1 MHLIFMANLPH
12 LRPRNAKLPPTLD
25 AFRHRGF
32 RLLWPANFFSYISRW
47 MQMTLLVWLV
57 LELTGSP
64 FLVALVG
71 FFGMIP
77 LLLFGAIGGVLAD
90 RIDRRKLLR
99 FTQLLNLAAG
109 LAMLFLLISGTEE
122 YWHSYVVVL
131 VSGLGWAFDMPARR
145 SIVLDVTGRVGVTN
159 AMALDSVGMH
169 ASRMIGPA
177 LAGILIQ
184 IVGLIGG
191 YVVIV
196 ALYVVSLGFLTVLRL
211 PPRELVQ
218 TSHSVIRNLAEGFVY
233 VRSNRVILGTVIVTV
248 LMNLL
253 LFPYMQ
259 MVPVIARDTL
269 NVGAGLMGILM
280 GADGLGAIIGS
291 IAIAS
296 FGQLRYHG
304 RVYLGGSLIGL
315 VLVLAFAAS
324 QWFAV
329 SLPVLILLGLG
340 TAGFGTMQSTIIVI
354 SASDDMR
361 GRALGVISLAI
372 GAGPIGALLI
382 GAVAETT
389 SPATGITIFAILGIL
404 SLSLVALL
412 MPELRAPMYQQPPAG
427 DNSAQAQVSSGEA
440 LEVPVD
446 SRAERSSEPV

>member
-1 MHLIFMANLPH
+1 MTFM
-12 LRPRNAKLPPTLD
+12 
-25 AFRHRGF
+25 F
-32 RLLWPANFFSYISRW
+32 
-47 MQMTLLVWLV
+47 WLV

-77 LLLFGAIGGVLAD
+77 LLLFGALGGVLAD
-90 RIDRRKLLR
+90 RVDRAVLIR
-99 FTQLLNLAAG
+99 FTQLLNLAA
-109 LAMLFLLISGTEE
+109 AVSMLILLITGSEE
-122 YWHSYVVVL
+122 YWHCYLVVL
-131 VSGLGWAFDMPARR
+131 ASGLGWAFDMPARR

-177 LAGILIQ
+177 LAGVLIQ
-184 IVGLIGG
+184 VVGLTGG
-191 YVVIV
+191 YVVIISLYLV
-196 ALYVVSLGFLTVLRL
+196 ALAFLSALKL
-211 PPRELVQ
+211 PEREIVP
-218 TSHSVIRNLAEGFVY
+218 TSHSVVRNLIEGFVY
-233 VRSNRVILGTVIVTV
+233 VKGNRVILATVIVTV

-269 NVGAGLMGILM
+269 DVGAGLMGLLM

-304 RVYLGGSLIGL
+304 RIYLGGSLIGL

-354 SASDDMR
+354 AASDDMR
-361 GRALGVISLAI
+361 GRTLGVISLAI

-382 GAVAETT
+382 GALAETT

-404 SLSLVALL
+404 SLSVVTLL
-412 MPELRAPMYQQPPAG
+412 MPELRAPMGQLPPESG
-427 DNSAQAQVSSGEA
+427 RPAQDQVSPQESQD
-440 LEVPVD
+440 LPVG
-446 SRAERSSEPV
+446 SRSERSSEPV

>member
-1 MHLIFMANLPH
+1 
-12 LRPRNAKLPPTLD
+12 
-25 AFRHRGF
+25 
-32 RLLWPANFFSYISRW
+32 
-47 MQMTLLVWLV
+47 MTLLIWLV
-57 LELTGSP
+57 LEMTGSP

-77 LLLFGAIGGVLAD
+77 LLLFGAVGGVLAD
-90 RIDRRKLLR
+90 RVDRRKLLKL
-99 FTQLLNLAAG
+99 TQLINLAAG
-109 LAMLFLLISGTEE
+109 IMMLALLLTDVVQ
-122 YWHSYVVVL
+122 YWHTYIVVL

-169 ASRMIGPA
+169 ASRMVGPA
-177 LAGILIQ
+177 IAGFLIQ
-184 IVGLIGG
+184 TAGVAGG
-191 YVVIV
+191 YYVII
-196 ALYVVSLGFLTVLRL
+196 ALYLISLAFLMRLRL
-211 PPRELVQ
+211 PPREIQ
-218 TSHSVIRNLAEGFVY
+218 ATSHSITRNLAEGFVY
-233 VRSNRVILGTVIVTV
+233 VKANRVILATVVVTV

-259 MVPVIARDTL
+259 MVPIIAKETL
-269 NVGAGLMGILM
+269 NVGPGLMGILM

-304 RVYLGGSLIGL
+304 RIYLGGSMIGL
-315 VLVLAFAAS
+315 ILVLAFAAS

-329 SLPVLILLGLG
+329 SLPVLVLLGLG

-354 SASDDMR
+354 SASDEMR

-382 GAVAETT
+382 GALAEAT

-404 SLSLVALL
+404 SLSAISVL
-412 MPELRAPMYQQPPAG
+412 MPELRAPMRQQSAGSRSPASDSPTAQQP
-427 DNSAQAQVSSGEA
+427 Q
-440 LEVPVD
+440 EVPVD
-446 SRAERSSEPV
+446 SRAERGAEPV

>member
-1 MHLIFMANLPH
+1 
-12 LRPRNAKLPPTLD
+12 
-25 AFRHRGF
+25 
-32 RLLWPANFFSYISRW
+32 
-47 MQMTLLVWLV
+47 MQMTVLVWLV

-77 LLLFGAIGGVLAD
+77 LLLFGAIGGLLAD
-90 RIDRRKLLR
+90 KVDRRKLII
-99 FTQLLNLAAG
+99 FTQLLNVAAASSMFAI
-109 LAMLFLLISGTEE
+109 LVAGTEE
-122 YWHSYVVVL
+122 YWHCYVVVL
-131 VSGLGWAFDMPARR
+131 ASGLGWAFDMPARR
-145 SIVLDVTGRVGVTN
+145 SIVLDVTGRAGVTN

-177 LAGILIQ
+177 LGGILIQ
-184 IVGLIGG
+184 VVGLVGG
-191 YVVIV
+191 YVVII
-196 ALYVVSLGFLTVLRL
+196 ALYLVGLAFLSVLKL
-211 PPRELVQ
+211 PQREIVP
-218 TSHSVIRNLAEGFVY
+218 TSHSVVRNLAEGFIY
-233 VRSNRVILGTVIVTV
+233 VKSNRVILATVIVTV

-269 NVGAGLMGILM
+269 NVGAGLMGVLM

-304 RVYLGGSLIGL
+304 RIYLGGSLIGL

-404 SLSLVALL
+404 SLSLVTLL
-412 MPELRAPMYQQPPAG
+412 MPELRAPMRQQVSESAG
-427 DNSAQAQVSSGEA
+427 SAQDQVT
-440 LEVPVD
+440 PVQQSESAAN

>member
-1 MHLIFMANLPH
+1 
-12 LRPRNAKLPPTLD
+12 
-25 AFRHRGF
+25 
-32 RLLWPANFFSYISRW
+32 
-47 MQMTLLVWLV
+47 MTLLVWLV
-57 LELTGSP
+57 LEITSSP

-90 RIDRRKLLR
+90 RTDRRKLIR
-99 FTQLLNLAAG
+99 FTCLLNLIAG
-109 LAMLFLLISGTEE
+109 LAMLILLVTGMEKV
-122 YWHSYVVVL
+122 WHCYIIVL

-145 SIVLDVTGRVGVTN
+145 SMVLDVTGRVGVTN

-177 LAGILIQ
+177 LAGVLIQ

-191 YVVIV
+191 YVVIE
-196 ALYVVSLGFLTVLRL
+196 ALYLVSIAFLTVLKL
-211 PPRELVQ
+211 PPREIVP
-218 TSHSVIRNLAEGFVY
+218 TSQSVIRNFFEGFVY
-233 VRSNRVILGTVIVTV
+233 VRSNRVILATVIVTV

-259 MVPVIARDTL
+259 MVPVIARETL

-404 SLSLVALL
+404 SLSLVALM
-412 MPELRAPMYQQPPAG
+412 MPELRAPMGQQASASRESGNRRLDSQQMP
-427 DNSAQAQVSSGEA
+427 NSA
-440 LEVPVD
+440 PVD
-446 SRAERSSEPV
+446 SRAERGTKSV

>member
-1 MHLIFMANLPH
+1 MANLPH
-12 LRPRNAKLPPTLD
+12 LRSRHAKLPPTLD

-32 RLLWPANFFSYISRW
+32 QLLWPANFFSYISRW

-57 LELTGSP
+57 LEETGSP

-90 RIDRRKLLR
+90 RIDRRKLIR
-99 FTQLLNLAAG
+99 STQLLNLAAG
-109 LAMLFLLISGTEE
+109 MFMLFMLVSGTEE
-122 YWHSYVVVL
+122 VWHAYVVVL

-184 IVGLIGG
+184 VVGIIGG

-196 ALYVVSLGFLTVLRL
+196 ALYLVSLCFLTVLKL
-211 PPRELVQ
+211 PPREIVP
-218 TSHSVIRNLAEGFVY
+218 TSHSVIRNLAEGFIY
-233 VRSNRVILGTVIVTV
+233 AKTNRVILATVVVTV

-259 MVPVIARDTL
+259 MVPVIARETL

-304 RVYLGGSLIGL
+304 RVYLGGSMVGL

-372 GAGPIGALLI
+372 GAGPVGALLI
-382 GAVAETT
+382 GLVAETT
-389 SPATGITIFAILGIL
+389 SPATGIAIFAIIGIL
-404 SLSLVALL
+404 SLSLVTLV
-412 MPELRAPMYQQPPAG
+412 MPELRAPMSQP
-427 DNSAQAQVSSGEA
+427 SAETGRAVRDRPEDQEQDVATG
-440 LEVPVD
+440 

>member
-1 MHLIFMANLPH
+1 
-12 LRPRNAKLPPTLD
+12 
-25 AFRHRGF
+25 
-32 RLLWPANFFSYISRW
+32 
-47 MQMTLLVWLV
+47 MTVLVWLV

-77 LLLFGAIGGVLAD
+77 LLLFGAIGGLLAD
-90 RIDRRKLLR
+90 KVDRRKLII
-99 FTQLLNLAAG
+99 FTQLLNVAAASSMFAI
-109 LAMLFLLISGTEE
+109 LVAGTEE
-122 YWHSYVVVL
+122 YWHCYVVVL
-131 VSGLGWAFDMPARR
+131 ASGLGWAFDMPARR
-145 SIVLDVTGRVGVTN
+145 SIVLDVTGRAGVTN

-177 LAGILIQ
+177 LGGILIQ
-184 IVGLIGG
+184 VVGLVGG
-191 YVVIV
+191 YVVII
-196 ALYVVSLGFLTVLRL
+196 ALYLVGLAFLSVLKL
-211 PPRELVQ
+211 PQREIIP
-218 TSHSVIRNLAEGFVY
+218 TSHSVVRNLAEGFIY
-233 VRSNRVILGTVIVTV
+233 VKSNRVILATVIVTV

-269 NVGAGLMGILM
+269 NVGAGLMGVLM

-304 RVYLGGSLIGL
+304 RIYLGGSLIGL

-404 SLSLVALL
+404 SLSLVTLL
-412 MPELRAPMYQQPPAG
+412 MPELRAPMRQQVSDGAG
-427 DNSAQAQVSSGEA
+427 SAQDQVT
-440 LEVPVD
+440 PVQQSESAAN

>member
-1 MHLIFMANLPH
+1 
-12 LRPRNAKLPPTLD
+12 
-25 AFRHRGF
+25 
-32 RLLWPANFFSYISRW
+32 
-47 MQMTLLVWLV
+47 MTVLVWLV

-77 LLLFGAIGGVLAD
+77 LLLFGAIGGLLAD
-90 RIDRRKLLR
+90 KVDRRKLII
-99 FTQLLNLAAG
+99 FTQLLNVAAASSMFAI
-109 LAMLFLLISGTEE
+109 LVAGTEE
-122 YWHSYVVVL
+122 YWHCYVVVL
-131 VSGLGWAFDMPARR
+131 ASGLGWAFDMPARR
-145 SIVLDVTGRVGVTN
+145 SIVLDVTGRAGVTN

-177 LAGILIQ
+177 LGGILIQ
-184 IVGLIGG
+184 VVGLVGG
-191 YVVIV
+191 YIVII
-196 ALYVVSLGFLTVLRL
+196 ALYLVGLAFLSVLRL
-211 PPRELVQ
+211 PQREIVP
-218 TSHSVIRNLAEGFVY
+218 TSHSVVRNLAEGFIY
-233 VRSNRVILGTVIVTV
+233 VKSNRVILATVIVTV

-269 NVGAGLMGILM
+269 NVGAGLMGVLM

-304 RVYLGGSLIGL
+304 RIYLGGSLIGL

-389 SPATGITIFAILGIL
+389 SPATGITIFGILGIL
-404 SLSLVALL
+404 SLSLVTLL
-412 MPELRAPMYQQPPAG
+412 MPELRAPMRQQVPEGAG
-427 DNSAQAQVSSGEA
+427 SAQDQVT
-440 LEVPVD
+440 PVQQSESAVN

>member
-1 MHLIFMANLPH
+1 MANLPH
-12 LRPRNAKLPPTLD
+12 LRPRHAKLPPTLD

-32 RLLWPANFFSYISRW
+32 QLLWPANFFSYISRW

-57 LELTGSP
+57 LEVTGSP

-90 RIDRRKLLR
+90 RVDRRKLIR
-99 FTQLLNLAAG
+99 FTQLLNLSAA
-109 LAMLFLLISGTEE
+109 LFMLFLLISGAEE
-122 YWHSYVVVL
+122 VWHAYVVVL

-184 IVGLIGG
+184 VVGINGG

-196 ALYVVSLGFLTVLRL
+196 VLYVVSLCFLTALKL
-211 PPRELVQ
+211 PPREIVQ
-218 TSHSVIRNLAEGFVY
+218 ASHSVVRNLVEGFIY
-233 VRSNRVILGTVIVTV
+233 VKGNRVILATVIVTV

-259 MVPVIARDTL
+259 MVPVIARETL
-269 NVGAGLMGILM
+269 NVGAGLMGVLM

-304 RVYLGGSLIGL
+304 RVYLGGSMIGL

-382 GAVAETT
+382 GALAETT
-389 SPATGITIFAILGIL
+389 SPATGIAVFAILGIL
-404 SLSLVALL
+404 SLSIVALV
-412 MPELRAPMYQQPPAG
+412 MHELRAPMGQVPAEADRTTRDRPEDQPQDVATG
-427 DNSAQAQVSSGEA
+427 
-440 LEVPVD
+440 
-446 SRAERSSEPV
+446 SRTERGAEPV

>member
-1 MHLIFMANLPH
+1 MANLPH
-12 LRPRNAKLPPTLD
+12 LRPRHAKLPPTLD

-32 RLLWPANFFSYISRW
+32 QLLWPANFFSYISRW

-57 LELTGSP
+57 LEVTGSP

-90 RIDRRKLLR
+90 RVDRRKLII
-99 FTQLLNLAAG
+99 FTQLLNLSAA
-109 LAMLFLLISGTEE
+109 LFMLFLLLSGAEE
-122 YWHSYVVVL
+122 VWHAYIVVL

-184 IVGLIGG
+184 VVGINGG

-196 ALYVVSLGFLTVLRL
+196 VLYVVSLCFLTALKL
-211 PPRELVQ
+211 PPREIVQ
-218 TSHSVIRNLAEGFVY
+218 TSHSVVRNLVEGFIY
-233 VRSNRVILGTVIVTV
+233 VKGNRVILATVIVTV

-259 MVPVIARDTL
+259 MVPVIARETL
-269 NVGAGLMGILM
+269 DVGAGLMGVLM

-304 RVYLGGSLIGL
+304 RVYLGGSMIGL

-382 GAVAETT
+382 GALAETT
-389 SPATGITIFAILGIL
+389 SPATGITVFAILGIL
-404 SLSLVALL
+404 SLSIVALV
-412 MPELRAPMYQQPPAG
+412 MHELRAPMGQAPAEADRTIRDRPEDQPQ
-427 DNSAQAQVSSGEA
+427 DVSTG
-440 LEVPVD
+440 
-446 SRAERSSEPV
+446 SRTERGPEPV